1 MQKVK
6 EKFFWFL
13 TGSQGLY
20 GEETLKQVVS
30 NSKVIVEELNK
41 GGMLPRKLLFKP
53 VLTTPQQ
60 IKRTMEE
67 AVSDEGCA
75 GVVCWMHTFSP
86 AKMWIGGLSLLNKP
100 LLHLHTQF
108 NERLPY
114 ESIDMDFMNLN
125 QSAHGDREFGHI
137 TARMNIPRTVIAG
150 HWSHKSTQSRI
161 ALWMRSAL
169 AVDESRNLIIAR
181 FGDNMREVAVT
192 DGDKVEAQIQLGWSV
207 PTYAIG
213 DLVNY
218 REKVATSDVDS
229 MIDLYKERY
238 DFSYSDEEYFY
249 KHTRDQARTE
259 IALEQL
265 LDDIG
270 ATAFSTNFQ
279 DLYGMEQLPGLAVQ
293 NLMAKGYG
301 FGGEGDWKTAG
312 MVRLLKV
319 MGEGLKG
326 GTSFMEDY
334 TYHLEEGNMLN
345 LGAHMLEICPSI
357 ARDKPTIEVHPLS
370 IGEREDPARLVFTG
384 RSGKA
389 IVTAIVDMGSRFR
402 IVLNEIEAIDPPK
415 GFEKLPVAR
424 VLWRPLPNLVTA
436 SEAWILAGGGHHTA
450 YSDGVTAEYI
460 RNFAEMM
467 QIEFVEINSETTIP
481 KFRNEL
487 RYSEGYWGRQ

>member
-1 MQKVK
+1 MRQNR
-6 EKFFWFL
+6 EQEFWFL
-13 TGSQGLY
+13 TGSQELY
-20 GEETLKQVVS
+20 GAEVLKQVTVHS
-30 NSKVIVEELNK
+30 RAIVEELNK
-41 GGMLPRKLLFKP
+41 GGQLPRQLVFKP
-53 VLTTPQQ
+53 VLTTAPQ
-60 IKRTMEE
+60 IRKIMEE
-67 AVSDEGCA
+67 AVSDGNCA
-75 GVVCWMHTFSP
+75 GVIAWMHTFSP
-86 AKMWIGGLSLLNKP
+86 AKMWVGGLSVLDKP

-108 NERLPY
+108 NEKLPFDT
-114 ESIDMDFMNLN
+114 IDMDFMNLN

-137 TARMNIPRTVIAG
+137 TARMQVPRTVITG
-150 HWSHKSTQSRI
+150 HWSHATTQARM
-161 ALWMRSAL
+161 AVWMRSAL
-169 AVDESRNLIIAR
+169 AVAESKNLIIAR

-192 DGDKVEAQIQLGWSV
+192 DGDKVDALIKLGWSV

-213 DLVNY
+213 DLVAY
-218 REKVATSDVDS
+218 RERVATSDVDS
-229 MIDLYKERY
+229 LIDHYRAKFN
-238 DFSYSDEEYFY
+238 FSYSDEHYFF

-259 IALEQL
+259 LALEQL

-319 MGEGLKG
+319 MGEGLAG
-326 GTSFMEDY
+326 GATFMEDY
-334 TYHLEEGNMLN
+334 TYHLEEGNMLI

-384 RSGKA
+384 RSGQA
-389 IVTAIVDMGSRFR
+389 IVAALVDMGKRFR
-402 IVLNEIEAIDPPK
+402 IVLNEIEAIDPPRT
-415 GFEKLPVAR
+415 FAKLPVAR
-424 VLWRPLPNLVTA
+424 VLWKPLPDLITS

-450 YSDGVTAEYI
+450 YSDVVTAEYL
-460 RNFAEMM
+460 RHFAEMM
-467 QIEFVEINSETTIP
+467 QVEFVDIGAETTIA

-487 RYSEGYWGRQ
+487 RYSEGYWNK

>member
-1 MQKVK
+1 
-6 EKFFWFL
+6 
-13 TGSQGLY
+13 
-20 GEETLKQVVS
+20 
-30 NSKVIVEELNK
+30 
-41 GGMLPRKLLFKP
+41 
-53 VLTTPQQ
+53 
-60 IKRTMEE
+60 
-67 AVSDEGCA
+67 
-75 GVVCWMHTFSP
+75 
-86 AKMWIGGLSLLNKP
+86 
-100 LLHLHTQF
+100 
-108 NERLPY
+108 
-114 ESIDMDFMNLN
+114 
-125 QSAHGDREFGHI
+125 
-137 TARMNIPRTVIAG
+137 
-150 HWSHKSTQSRI
+150 
-161 ALWMRSAL
+161 
-169 AVDESRNLIIAR
+169 
-181 FGDNMREVAVT
+181 
-192 DGDKVEAQIQLGWSV
+192 
-207 PTYAIG
+207 
-213 DLVNY
+213 
-218 REKVATSDVDS
+218 
-229 MIDLYKERY
+229 
-238 DFSYSDEEYFY
+238 
-249 KHTRDQARTE
+249 
-259 IALEQL
+259 
-265 LDDIG
+265 
-270 ATAFSTNFQ
+270 
-279 DLYGMEQLPGLAVQ
+279 MEQLPGLAVQ

-326 GTSFMEDY
+326 GASFMEDY

-345 LGAHMLEICPSI
+345 LGARMLEICPSI

>member
-1 MQKVK
+1 MRQNR
-6 EKFFWFL
+6 EQEFWFL
-13 TGSQGLY
+13 TGSQELY
-20 GEETLKQVVS
+20 GAEVLKQVTVHS
-30 NSKVIVEELNK
+30 RNIVEELNK
-41 GGMLPRKLLFKP
+41 GGQLPRQLVFKP
-53 VLTTPQQ
+53 VLTTAPQ
-60 IKRTMEE
+60 IRKIMEE
-67 AVSDEGCA
+67 AVSDGNCA
-75 GVVCWMHTFSP
+75 GVIAWMHTFSP
-86 AKMWIGGLSLLNKP
+86 AKMWVGGLSVLDKP

-108 NERLPY
+108 NEKLPFDT
-114 ESIDMDFMNLN
+114 IDMDFMNLN

-137 TARMNIPRTVIAG
+137 TARMQVPRTVITG
-150 HWSHKSTQSRI
+150 HWSHATTQARMAI
-161 ALWMRSAL
+161 WMRSAL
-169 AVDESRNLIIAR
+169 AVAESKNLIIAR

-192 DGDKVEAQIQLGWSV
+192 DGDKVDALIKLGWSV

-213 DLVNY
+213 DLVAY
-218 REKVATSDVDS
+218 RERVATSDVDS
-229 MIDLYKERY
+229 LIDHYRAKFN
-238 DFSYSDEEYFY
+238 FSYSDEHYFF

-259 IALEQL
+259 LALEQL

-319 MGEGLKG
+319 MGEGLAG
-326 GTSFMEDY
+326 GATFMEDY
-334 TYHLEEGNMLN
+334 TYHLEEGNMLI

-384 RSGKA
+384 RSGQA
-389 IVTAIVDMGSRFR
+389 IVAALVDMGKRFR
-402 IVLNEIEAIDPPK
+402 IVLNEIEAIDPPQT
-415 GFEKLPVAR
+415 FAKLPVAR
-424 VLWRPLPNLVTA
+424 VLWKPLPDLITS

-450 YSDGVTAEYI
+450 YSDVVTAEYL
-460 RNFAEMM
+460 RHFAEMM
-467 QIEFVEINSETTIP
+467 QVEFVDIGAETTIA

-487 RYSEGYWGRQ
+487 RYSEGYWNK

>member
-1 MQKVK
+1 MRKGK
-6 EKFFWFL
+6 EKLFWFL
-13 TGSQGLY
+13 TGSQELY
-20 GEETLKQVVS
+20 GEETLRQVVS

-41 GGMLPRKLLFKP
+41 AGVLPRKLVFKP

-60 IKRTMEE
+60 IKKIMEE
-67 AVSDEGCA
+67 AVSDAECA
-75 GVVCWMHTFSP
+75 GVICWMHTFSP
-86 AKMWIGGLSLLNKP
+86 AKMWVGGLSVLNKP

-150 HWSHKSTQSRI
+150 HWSHATTQKRV

-192 DGDKVEAQIQLGWSV
+192 DGDKVEAQVKLGWSV

-213 DLVNY
+213 DLVGY
-218 REKVATSDVDS
+218 RERVATSDIDS
-229 MIDLYKERY
+229 LIDAYKERFN
-238 DFSYSDEEYFY
+238 FSYSDEEYFY
-249 KHTRDQARTE
+249 KHTRDQARSE
-259 IALEQL
+259 LALEQF

-319 MGEGLKG
+319 MGEGLEG
-326 GTSFMEDY
+326 GSSFMEDY

-357 ARDKPTIEVHPLS
+357 ARDKPTLEVHPLS
-370 IGEREDPARLVFTG
+370 IGDREDPARLVFTG
-384 RSGKA
+384 RSGEA
-389 IVTAIVDMGSRFR
+389 IVTALVDMGNRFR
-402 IVLNEIEAIDPPK
+402 LVLNEVESIDPPQS
-415 GFEKLPVAR
+415 FAKLPVAR
-424 VLWRPLPNLVTA
+424 VLWKPKPDLVTS

-450 YSDGVTAEYI
+450 YSDVLTADYI
-460 RNFAEMM
+460 RHFAEML
-467 QIEFVEINSETTIP
+467 QIEFIEINSETTIP
-481 KFRNEL
+481 RFRNEL
-487 RYSEGYWGRQ
+487 RYSEGYWNNR